1 MSVPELRTGPPWVME
16 DMIVLQPSLAEP
28 IAADRQAAAAIA
40 ELVAG
45 MAAKSAPIVV
55 TGCGT
60 SEHAAMAVATLLRDV
75 APGPF
80 VVAREAFEASLEP
93 QSSGLCLAISHE
105 GETAATVAALKAAR
119 ARGAATAVITAVAGS
134 PVTRFADRAFVT
146 PTVDRSWCHTV
157 GFLSPIL
164 AGGAIAAAFSGRELS
179 AEAVA
184 GRISTI
190 LALRDAAMDIG
201 RRLSGLDRI
210 VAVGSGLD
218 LIAARELALKVEE
231 GARTPAVG
239 RALETQ
245 LHGHLVS
252 ADGRCGLIVVVT
264 DPAARDRRQARAEQL
279 LRAAQRLGMPTAGI
293 VTEEVAAAWPVDL
306 TSAGRLVVPDPT
318 PVPASAL
325 SAPLTTIVQTAVAVQ
340 LLTVSLIHA
349 AGTNPDRIRR
359 EEPAYAEAAA
369 IAEVTAPIS

>member
-1 MSVPELRTGPPWVME
+1 MSVPEVRPGPPWVME
-16 DMIVLQPSLAEP
+16 DMIALQPGLAGP

-40 ELVAG
+40 ELAAG
-45 MAAKSAPIVV
+45 VAAKSAPIVV
-55 TGCGT
+55 AGCGT
-60 SEHAAMAVATLLRDV
+60 SEHAAMAVAALLRDV

-93 QSSGLCLAISHE
+93 QSGGLCLAISHE
-105 GETAATVAALKAAR
+105 GETAATVAALKTAR
-119 ARGAATAVITAVAGS
+119 ARGAATACITAVAGS
-134 PVTRFADRAFVT
+134 PVTRFADRALVT

-157 GFLSPIL
+157 GFLSPII
-164 AGGAIAAAFSGRELS
+164 AGGAIAAAFSGRELP

-184 GRISTI
+184 GSISTM
-190 LALRDAAMDIG
+190 LGLRDAAMDIG
-201 RRLSGLDRI
+201 RRLAGLDRL

-231 GARTPAVG
+231 GARSPAVG
-239 RALETQ
+239 RALEAQ
-245 LHGHLVS
+245 LHGHLVA
-252 ADGRCGLIVVVT
+252 ADDRCGLIVIVT
-264 DPAARDRRQARAEQL
+264 DPAARDRRQARADQL
-279 LRAAQRLGMPTAGI
+279 LRAAQRLGMPTAVI
-293 VTEEVAAAWPVDL
+293 LSEDVAASWPAAL

-318 PVPASAL
+318 PAPGL
-325 SAPLTTIVQTAVAVQ
+325 SASLATIVQTAVAVQ
-340 LLTVSLIHA
+340 LLTVGLIHA

>member
-1 MSVPELRTGPPWVME
+1 MSVPELRHGPPWVME
-16 DMIVLQPSLAEP
+16 DMIALQPGLAGP

-40 ELVAG
+40 EIAAG
-45 MAAKSAPIVV
+45 VAAKSAPIVV

-60 SEHAAMAVATLLRDV
+60 SEHAAMAVAALLRDV

-93 QSSGLCLAISHE
+93 QSGGLCLAISHE
-105 GETAATVAALKAAR
+105 GETAATVAALKSAR
-119 ARGAATAVITAVAGS
+119 ARGAATAVITAVAGA
-134 PVTRFADRAFVT
+134 PVTRFADDALVT

-164 AGGAIAAAFSGRELS
+164 AGGAIAAAFSGRGLP
-179 AEAVA
+179 AEAVSV
-184 GRISTI
+184 RISTI
-190 LALRDAAMDIG
+190 LAMRDAAMDIG
-201 RRLSGLDRI
+201 RRLAGLDRV

-231 GARTPAVG
+231 GARSPAVG

-245 LHGHLVS
+245 LHGHLAS
-252 ADGRCGLIVVVT
+252 ADDRCGLIVIVT
-264 DPAARDRRQARAEQL
+264 DPAAHDRRQARAEQL
-279 LRAAQRLGMPTAGI
+279 LGAAQRLGMPAAGI
-293 VTEEVAAAWPVDL
+293 VSEDVAASWPADL
-306 TSAGRLVVPDPT
+306 TSAGRLVVPDPR
-318 PVPASAL
+318 PAAAL
-325 SAPLTTIVQTAVAVQ
+325 AAPLATIVQTAVAVQ
-340 LLTVSLIHA
+340 LLTVGLIHA

>member
-1 MSVPELRTGPPWVME
+1 MSFPELRHGPPWVME
-16 DMIVLQPSLAEP
+16 DMIALQPGLAGP

-40 ELVAG
+40 EIAAG
-45 MAAKSAPIVV
+45 VAAKSAPIVV

-60 SEHAAMAVATLLRDV
+60 SEHAAMAVAALLRDV

-93 QSSGLCLAISHE
+93 QSGGLCLAISHE
-105 GETAATVAALKAAR
+105 GETAATVAALKSAR
-119 ARGAATAVITAVAGS
+119 ARGAATAVITAVAGA
-134 PVTRFADRAFVT
+134 PVTRFADDALVT

-164 AGGAIAAAFSGRELS
+164 AGGAIAAAFSGRGLP
-179 AEAVA
+179 AEAVSV
-184 GRISTI
+184 RISTI
-190 LALRDAAMDIG
+190 LAMRDAAMDIG
-201 RRLSGLDRI
+201 RRLAGLDRL

-231 GARTPAVG
+231 GARSPAVG

-245 LHGHLVS
+245 LHGHLAS
-252 ADGRCGLIVVVT
+252 ADDRCGLIVIVT
-264 DPAARDRRQARAEQL
+264 DPAAHDRRQARAEQL
-279 LRAAQRLGMPTAGI
+279 LGAAQRLGMPAAGI
-293 VTEEVAAAWPVDL
+293 VSEDVAASWPADL
-306 TSAGRLVVPDPT
+306 TSAGRLVVPDPR
-318 PVPASAL
+318 PAAAL
-325 SAPLTTIVQTAVAVQ
+325 AAPLATIVQTAVAVQ
-340 LLTVSLIHA
+340 LLTVGLIHA